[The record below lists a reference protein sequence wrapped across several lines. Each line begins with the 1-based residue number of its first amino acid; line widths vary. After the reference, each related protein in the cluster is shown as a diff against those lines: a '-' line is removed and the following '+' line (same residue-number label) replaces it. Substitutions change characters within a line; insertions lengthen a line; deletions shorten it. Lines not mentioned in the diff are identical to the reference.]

1 MIPVLSAVR
10 GHNGCTQWA
19 SEKIKHAYQ
28 TVVRNALTLPRS
40 DWPRVSNRRWG
51 SRDDERFVPL
61 KNVPPSHMDM
71 PEEDQLAMFD

>member
-1 MIPVLSAVR
+1 MQATSQPHA
-10 GHNGCTQWA
+10 
-19 SEKIKHAYQ
+19 KIKHAYH

-51 SRDDERFVPL
+51 SRDDERFVPP

-71 PEEDQLAMFD
+71 PEKDQLAMFDGDNAIKIIAT